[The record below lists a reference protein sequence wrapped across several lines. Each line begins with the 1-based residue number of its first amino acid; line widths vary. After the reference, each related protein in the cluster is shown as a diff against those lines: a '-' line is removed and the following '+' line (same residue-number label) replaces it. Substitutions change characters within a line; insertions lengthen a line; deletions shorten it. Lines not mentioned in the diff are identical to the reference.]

1 MFLAVSLEPLITKPR
16 QPVFMGQN
24 YRTDLAGIH
33 GIHQRQKPLARKI
46 HPSANLFD
54 KLHVGKAACEAEL
67 FQRHPLG
74 SSGPIVGFDYSPGN
88 TPRFSDH
95 VWLDLLV
102 PESQTLIFGVIATA
116 CVGPTG
122 RLESPCAIPPLDRLD
137 VHPEQAGDFMAGK
150 CAVHDLYS
158 YPFRHR

>member
-54 KLHVGKAACEAEL
+54 KLHVGKAACEAEQ
-67 FQRHPLG
+67 FRRHPLG
-74 SSGPIVGFDYSPGN
+74 SSGPIVGFDYSPG
-88 TPRFSDH
+88 
-95 VWLDLLV
+95 
-102 PESQTLIFGVIATA
+102 
-116 CVGPTG
+116 
-122 RLESPCAIPPLDRLD
+122 LD